1 MALLR
6 TVLILVIIVILMH
19 LGISYSG
26 IDPNQNGLTS
36 GVVGLARLL
45 ETPAQALLQALPL
58 STEQRRSVDT
68 GGLPFVGFAAIGFYF
83 ILFLLLGVG
92 RR

>member
-6 TVLILVIIVILMH
+6 TVLIFVIIVILLH
-19 LGISYSG
+19 LGTSYLG
-26 IDPNQNGLTS
+26 VDPNQNGLTS
-36 GVVGLARLL
+36 GVVSLAELL
-45 ETPAQALLQALPL
+45 ETPARALLQALPL
-58 STEQRRSVDT
+58 SPEQQQSVDT
-68 GGLPFVGFAAIGFYF
+68 GSLYFVGFAACGLYF

>member
-6 TVLILVIIVILMH
+6 TVLIFVIIVILLH
-19 LGISYSG
+19 LGISYLEV
-26 IDPNQNGLTS
+26 DPNQNGLTS
-36 GVVGLARLL
+36 GVVGLAQLL
-45 ETPAQALLQALPL
+45 ETPAQALLEVLPL
-58 STEQRRSVDT
+58 SAEQRQNVSS
-68 GGLPFVGFAAIGFYF
+68 GGLYFVGFAAVGFYF

>member
-6 TVLILVIIVILMH
+6 TILLFVITVILMH
-19 LGISYSG
+19 LGISYAG

-36 GVVGLARLL
+36 GITSLGQLL
-45 ETPAQALLQALPL
+45 ETPAGALLDALPL
-58 STEQRRSVDT
+58 SPEQQQIANTKDMY
-68 GGLPFVGFAAIGFYF
+68 FVGFAAAALYF
-83 ILFLLLGVG
+83 VLFLLLGVG

>member
-6 TVLILVIIVILMH
+6 TVLILVIVVILMH
-19 LGISYSG
+19 LGISYLG

-36 GVVGLARLL
+36 GVMGLAQLL
-45 ETPAQALLQALPL
+45 EIPARALLQALPL
-58 STEQRRSVDT
+58 SPEQRQSVDT
-68 GGLPFVGFAAIGFYF
+68 GGLYFVGFAAIGFYF

>member
-6 TVLILVIIVILMH
+6 TVLILIIVVILMH
-19 LGISYSG
+19 LGISYLG
-26 IDPNQNGLTS
+26 INPNQNGLTS
-36 GVVGLARLL
+36 GVVGLAQLL
-45 ETPAQALLQALPL
+45 EIPARALLQALPL
-58 STEQRRSVDT
+58 SPEQRQSVDT
-68 GGLPFVGFAAIGFYF
+68 GGLYFIGFAAVGFYF

>member
-6 TVLILVIIVILMH
+6 TVLILIIVVILMH
-19 LGISYSG
+19 LGISYLSV
-26 IDPNQNGLTS
+26 DPTQNGLTS
-36 GVVGLARLL
+36 GLVSLAQLL
-45 ETPAQALLQALPL
+45 ETPAQAILQALPL
-58 STEQRRSVDT
+58 SPEQQQSVSS
-68 GGLPFVGFAAIGFYF
+68 GGLYFVGFAAVGFYF

>member
-6 TVLILVIIVILMH
+6 TVLILIIIVILMH
-19 LGISYSG
+19 LGISYLNV
-26 IDPNQNGLTS
+26 DPNQNGLTS
-36 GVVGLARLL
+36 GLVGLAQLL
-45 ETPAQALLQALPL
+45 EIPAQALLQALPL
-58 STEQRRSVDT
+58 SGEQRQSVDF
-68 GGLPFVGFAAIGFYF
+68 GGLYLVGFAAVGFYF

>member
-6 TVLILVIIVILMH
+6 TVLIFMMIVILLH
-19 LGISYSG
+19 LGISYLG
-26 IDPNQNGLTS
+26 VDPNQNGLTS
-36 GVVGLARLL
+36 GVVSLAQLL
-45 ETPAQALLQALPL
+45 ETPASALLEALPL
-58 STEQRRSVDT
+58 SPQQQGSVDS
-68 GGLPFVGFAAIGFYF
+68 GGLYFIGFAAIGFYA

>member
-6 TVLILVIIVILMH
+6 TVLILVIIVILLH
-19 LGISYSG
+19 LGISYLEV
-26 IDPNQNGLTS
+26 DPNQNGLTS
-36 GVVGLARLL
+36 GVVSLAQLL
-45 ETPAQALLQALPL
+45 ETPAQALLEALPL
-58 STEQRRSVDT
+58 SPEQRQSVSS
-68 GGLPFVGFAAIGFYF
+68 GGLYFVGFAAIGFYF

>member
-6 TVLILVIIVILMH
+6 TVLIFVMIVILMH
-19 LGISYSG
+19 LGISYLG
-26 IDPNQNGLTS
+26 VDPNQNGLTS
-36 GVVGLARLL
+36 GVVSLAGLL
-45 ETPAQALLQALPL
+45 ETPAKAILQALPL
-58 STEQRRSVDT
+58 SSEQRQSVDS
-68 GGLPFVGFAAIGFYF
+68 GGLYFMGFAAIGFYF

>member
-6 TVLILVIIVILMH
+6 TVLILVIVVILMH
-19 LGISYSG
+19 LGISYLG

-36 GVVGLARLL
+36 GVVGLAQLL
-45 ETPAQALLQALPL
+45 EIPARALLQALPL
-58 STEQRRSVDT
+58 SPEQRQSVDT
-68 GGLPFVGFAAIGFYF
+68 GGLYFVGFAAIGFYF

>member
-6 TVLILVIIVILMH
+6 TVLIFVILVI
-19 LGISYSG
+19 
-26 IDPNQNGLTS
+26 
-36 GVVGLARLL
+36 LARLGIEYMGIDEEQNGVTSGIVSL
-45 ETPAQALLQALPL
+45 AELLVVPAQIVVDSLP
-58 STEQRRSVDT
+58 TTPEQEQT
-68 GGLPFVGFAAIGFYF
+68 IQEKGIYFIGFAAAGGYF

>member
-6 TVLILVIIVILMH
+6 TVLIFVIVVILMH
-19 LGISYSG
+19 LGISYAG
-26 IDPNQNGLTS
+26 IDPAQNGLTS
-36 GVVGLARLL
+36 GIVSLAQLL
-45 ETPAQALLQALPL
+45 EIPAQALLQALPL
-58 STEQRRSVDT
+58 SPEQRGSVDS
-68 GGLPFVGFAAIGFYF
+68 GGLYFVGLAAIGFYF

>member
-6 TVLILVIIVILMH
+6 TVLIFVIVIIAIH
-19 LGISYSG
+19 LGIVYLNVNP
-26 IDPNQNGLTS
+26 DQNGLTS
-36 GVVGLARLL
+36 GIVSLAQLL
-45 ETPAQALLQALPL
+45 EIPARALLEALPL
-58 STEQRRSVDT
+58 SPEQRQSVDT
-68 GGLPFVGFAAIGFYF
+68 GGLSFIGFAAIGFYF

>member
-6 TVLILVIIVILMH
+6 TVLIFVIVVILLH
-19 LGISYSG
+19 LGISYLNV
-26 IDPNQNGLTS
+26 DPNQNGLTS
-36 GVVGLARLL
+36 GVVGLAQLL
-45 ETPAQALLQALPL
+45 EIPAQALLQALPL
-58 STEQRRSVDT
+58 SPEQRGNVDT
-68 GGLPFVGFAAIGFYF
+68 GGLYFVGFAAIGFYF

>member
-6 TVLILVIIVILMH
+6 TVLILVIVVILMH
-19 LGISYSG
+19 LGISYLG
-26 IDPNQNGLTS
+26 VDPNQNGLTS
-36 GVVGLARLL
+36 GLVGLAQLL
-45 ETPAQALLQALPL
+45 EIPARALLQALPL
-58 STEQRRSVDT
+58 SAEQRQSVDS
-68 GGLPFVGFAAIGFYF
+68 GGLYFVGFAAIGFYF

>member
-6 TVLILVIIVILMH
+6 TVLILIIVVILLH
-19 LGISYSG
+19 LGISYLG
-26 IDPNQNGLTS
+26 INPNQNGLTS
-36 GVVGLARLL
+36 GVVGLAQLL
-45 ETPAQALLQALPL
+45 EIPARALLQALPL
-58 STEQRRSVDT
+58 SPEQRQSVDS
-68 GGLPFVGFAAIGFYF
+68 GGLYFTGYAAIGFYF